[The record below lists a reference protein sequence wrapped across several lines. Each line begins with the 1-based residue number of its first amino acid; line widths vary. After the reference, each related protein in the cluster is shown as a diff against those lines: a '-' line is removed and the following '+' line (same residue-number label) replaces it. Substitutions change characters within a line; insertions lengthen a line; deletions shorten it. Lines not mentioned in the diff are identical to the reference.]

1 MFYVSVTLFEI
12 PKRSIKILVRN
23 PSSAVISRSRHWLL
37 GPPHG
42 RRAAPLQA
50 LRLSASWPHLRRRT
64 VPRLLSA
71 SRVFFLLWLCPGP
84 GPCRKFMSRAF
95 QKNRSIRS
103 LRTAKAHR
111 LFAQAR
117 RGISTCGSKA
127 VTFLA
132 YGISGNYLIS
142 GSEDGMVRV
151 WDARTHNILRV
162 FKHANGYLNA
172 I

>member
-23 PSSAVISRSRHWLL
+23 PSSPVFSRSRHWLL

-50 LRLSASWPHLRRRT
+50 LRLSASRSHLRKRT

-71 SRVFFLLWLCPGP
+71 SRVFFLLLLCPGP
-84 GPCRKFMSRAF
+84 GPSCKFMSRAF

-111 LFAQAR
+111 LLAEAR

-127 VTFLA
+127 VTCIA
-132 YGISGNYLIS
+132 YGISGNHLIS
-142 GSEDGMVRV
+142 GSEDGMVRI
-151 WDARTHNILRV
+151 WDAITHNIVRM